1 MPVETGMIFDLI
13 LLAAL
18 GVVMY
23 RAWQL
28 SKQFAQVQANRE
40 AFEKLIQALNI
51 ATARAEG
58 AITGLREAAT
68 ESADGLQTKINAA
81 RALSDELEI
90 MVQAGDSLA
99 ERLQDLAAKSRGN
112 GAPAAS
118 SSAAPATSAE
128 TPAAS
133 DAKPVTQP
141 RTKAEKELLEAVKAR
156 QKS

>member
-1 MPVETGMIFDLI
+1 MPAATGMIFDVI

-28 SKQFAQVQANRE
+28 SRQFAEMQANRT
-40 AFEKLIQALNI
+40 AFEQLIQALNI
-51 ATARAEG
+51 ATQRAEG
-58 AITGLREAAT
+58 AIMGLREAAT
-68 ESADGLQTKINAA
+68 ESADALQNKINAA

-99 ERLQDLAAKSRGN
+99 ERLQNIAAKNR
-112 GAPAAS
+112 AA
-118 SSAAPATSAE
+118 AAPETSAVTE
-128 TPAAS
+128 EPERAH
-133 DAKPVTQP
+133 AKPATAP
-141 RTKAEKELLEAVKAR
+141 RTKAEKELLEAVKAK

>member
-1 MPVETGMIFDLI
+1 MPADTGMIFDFI

-18 GVVMY
+18 GVVIY

-28 SKQFAQVQANRE
+28 SRQFAEMQANRE

-58 AITGLREAAT
+58 AIMGLRDAAT
-68 ESADGLQTKINAA
+68 ESADDVQSKINAA

-99 ERLQDLAAKSRGN
+99 ERLQDLAAKSH
-112 GAPAAS
+112 S
-118 SSAAPATSAE
+118 KPATPPATTPPAE
-128 TPAAS
+128 TPVAS
-133 DAKPVTQP
+133 DTKPAATQP

>member
-40 AFEKLIQALNI
+40 AFEQLIQALNI

-68 ESADGLQTKINAA
+68 ESADGLQSKINAA

-99 ERLQDLAAKSRGN
+99 ERLQDLAAKSRGS
-112 GAPAAS
+112 AAAS
-118 SSAAPATSAE
+118 ASSAE
-128 TPAAS
+128 TPPTG
-133 DAKPVTQP
+133 DTKPATQP

>member
-1 MPVETGMIFDLI
+1 MPVDTGIIFDVI

-28 SKQFAQVQANRE
+28 SKQFAEMQANRE
-40 AFEKLIQALNI
+40 AFEQLIQALNI

-68 ESADGLQTKINAA
+68 ESADGLQSKINAA

-99 ERLQDLAAKSRGN
+99 ERLQDLAAKSRG
-112 GAPAAS
+112 APS
-118 SSAAPATSAE
+118 PATPPAE
-128 TPAAS
+128 TPVAA
-133 DAKPVTQP
+133 DTKPATQP